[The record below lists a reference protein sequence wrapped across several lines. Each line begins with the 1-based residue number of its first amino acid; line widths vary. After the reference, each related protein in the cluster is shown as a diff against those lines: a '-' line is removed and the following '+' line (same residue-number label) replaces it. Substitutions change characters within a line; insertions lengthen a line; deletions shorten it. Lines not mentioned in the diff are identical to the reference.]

1 MNETEARA
9 LLERLLRR
17 IAPEVDLQGAD
28 EGESLQDLAD
38 LDSMDLLNLMTALA
52 EETGIEVPERDSP
65 RLTTI
70 SGFVDYVTARG

>member
-1 MNETEARA
+1 MNDTEARA

-28 EGESLQDLAD
+28 EGESLQALAA
-38 LDSMDLLNLMTALA
+38 LDSMDLLHLMTALA
-52 EETGIEVPERDSP
+52 EEPGIEVPERDYP

>member
-1 MNETEARA
+1 MNDTEARA

-52 EETGIEVPERDSP
+52 EETGIEVPERDYP